1 MNLKITRRRLAAA
14 ALGSSVALRAGQT
27 PTAGPSEDLNTVAK
41 EHLSEDSEALTKVEL
56 SMATEPAF
64 QFKA

>member
-27 PTAGPSEDLNTVAK
+27 PAAGPSEDLNTTAK
-41 EHLSEDSEALTKVEL
+41 EHLRKDSEALAKVDL